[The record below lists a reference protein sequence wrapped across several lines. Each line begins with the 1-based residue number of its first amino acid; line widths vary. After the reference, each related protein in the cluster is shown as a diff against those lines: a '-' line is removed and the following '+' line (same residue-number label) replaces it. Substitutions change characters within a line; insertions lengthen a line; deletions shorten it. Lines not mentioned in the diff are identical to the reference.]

1 MGVAAPQIC
10 GSELVTAS
18 LVKLSREEVYQVGW
32 CGMAALD
39 VQELAL
45 VGLLV

>member
-18 LVKLSREEVYQVGW
+18 LVIMSREEVTQVGW
-32 CGMAALD
+32 CDMAALD

-45 VGLLV
+45 VGLLF